1 MQNQTP
7 FPIAP
12 TAVRYIKLG
21 AGGAFAKEALAA
33 GKLVLDFHEI
43 DHGIAASG
51 DAEALYS
58 ACLAFRNSKA
68 QTAREDAREITAFYH
83 ASETDLWIT
92 LEAGKLWWGFAK
104 AEVIPTDPADGLGA
118 RYRRIVGGWSSHD
131 AQGIPLEIRD
141 LDGRIASLA
150 GYRRTICNVK
160 EAERVVRLINAT
172 PHPEVIVAEETREQ
186 LLASVRT
193 LIPML
198 SADDFEIL
206 IDLIVARSGWERV
219 GAIGGIQ
226 KTVDLEVVQPLTGE
240 RAFVQVKSRTRQAEF
255 DAYLDQFEAYGI
267 DRMIYAYHTGP
278 ALKCTDPRVQI
289 MDLGVIANSVLER
302 GLLRWLTNRV
312 R

>member
-1 MQNQTP
+1 MQSKSP

-21 AGGAFAKEALAA
+21 AGGAFAKDALAT

-43 DHGIAASG
+43 DHGVAESG
-51 DAEALYS
+51 DAKALYA
-58 ACLAFRNSKA
+58 ACLAFRDGKA
-68 QTAREDAREITAFYH
+68 QTAGEDAREITAFYR
-83 ASETDLWIT
+83 ASETDLWLT
-92 LEAGKLWWGFAK
+92 LEAGKLWWGFAE

-131 AQGIPLEIRD
+131 AQGRPLELRD

-160 EAERVVRLINAT
+160 EAERVVRLVNAT
-172 PHPEVIVAEETREQ
+172 PHPEVIAADDAREE
-186 LLASVRT
+186 LLASVRS

-206 IDLIVARSGWERV
+206 IDLIIARSGWERV

-226 KTVDLEVVQPLTGE
+226 KTVDLEIVQPLTGE

-255 DAYLDQFEAYGI
+255 DAYLGEFEAYGI

-278 ALKCTDPRVQI
+278 VLKCTNPRVQI
-289 MDLGVIANSVLER
+289 MDRGVIANSVLER